1 MKLSV
6 WVFLLTRTAKQ
17 KLKRIHNH
25 LKNIWNS
32 MDDFFCINVFFAKK
46 NNNMLWTR
54 KGRVNFCQFNWLH
67 AQIKPR
73 SHIVWYNGSN

>member
-1 MKLSV
+1 
-6 WVFLLTRTAKQ
+6 
-17 KLKRIHNH
+17 
-25 LKNIWNS
+25 
-32 MDDFFCINVFFAKK
+32 MDDFFCINFPFAKK

-73 SHIVWYNGSN
+73 SHIVWYNGPN